1 MEIKN
6 YESLNRFQIVN
17 LLEGN
22 INIGIE
28 LGVAEGSF
36 SIKMMESKKF
46 SKFYGVDSYEVFPHD
61 EKEFLSTKQKLSK
74 YKNYKL
80 IKGNFKNILNNFPDN
95 YFDFIYI
102 DGFAHTGNES
112 GQTLKNWFKKVKV
125 GGIVSGDDYHS
136 DWPIIKETTFYFCK
150 KFNFQ
155 LCITNIYDTD
165 IYSQYPSWF
174 FLKLKK

>member
-1 MEIKN
+1 M
-6 YESLNRFQIVN
+6 
-17 LLEGN
+17 
-22 INIGIE
+22 
-28 LGVAEGSF
+28 
-36 SIKMMESKKF
+36 
-46 SKFYGVDSYEVFPHD
+46 
-61 EKEFLSTKQKLSK
+61 
-74 YKNYKL
+74 
-80 IKGNFKNILNNFPDN
+80 NNFPDN

-174 FLKLKK
+174 FFKTKEVNLKDINFKEYEIKNYRRKNIEFYYLKNKSKLYYFLKDKLGKKRLNFILTIYKKILQLK